1 MNANLYLHTNSI
13 RWNGVDNEYELLS
26 KLSKLTVDLI
36 SFKNNS
42 KNTHHN
48 IKVSPQIYEVDIC
61 KSKKIIEIIEGLQR
75 EEKNYIYSILGNTSE
90 ECDLSYEEL
99 ETKSMYDPGETECNA
114 ILFLNHNK
122 TNISINPYMT
132 FDRYQIIYNT
142 QTLMVLYRQILGN
155 HPGDAIH
162 FMGECHICFPNIYFH
177 VHCNDSIIDYL
188 NRIPRKIVCHLAC
201 MNDCLLN
208 FIKEKETGKDANTV
222 LEEFAGCYG
231 LETGSLQRN
240 IKSAR
245 VQVKFSRQIPG
256 KNLPPHCSLTSIR
269 CLRMFL
275 LRHTFMETGSLLP
288 ICEMPVL
295 LDLPSRKELLKLLRL
310 LFPDILRNCR
320 MQQSDWGESVFISQ
334 MPVTG

>member
-13 RWNGVDNEYELLS
+13 RWNGVDNEYEILS

-240 IKSAR
+240 IKSKDKLTYEFPQTDDNTKQEKVYCEPHFKIDHYDDNYVKSPKDSEDNFRAR
-245 VQVKFSRQIPG
+245 IYFHFGLKDVADG
-256 KNLPPHCSLTSIR
+256 KILVGSIGPH
-269 CLRMFL
+269 
-275 LRHTFMETGSLLP
+275 
-288 ICEMPVL
+288 V
-295 LDLPSRKELLKLLRL
+295 
-310 LFPDILRNCR
+310 
-320 MQQSDWGESVFISQ
+320 
-334 MPVTG
+334 